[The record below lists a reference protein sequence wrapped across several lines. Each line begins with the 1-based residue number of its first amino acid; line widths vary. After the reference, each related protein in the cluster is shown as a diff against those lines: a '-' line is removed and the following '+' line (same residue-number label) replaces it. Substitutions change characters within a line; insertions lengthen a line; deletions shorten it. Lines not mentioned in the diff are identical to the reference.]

1 MKVQKN
7 PLVLKPLVIAT
18 LMTLGAGNASAIE
31 FEVGDGWKGNWNT
44 TLSYGAAWRATGQN
58 TGLFTQADGAR
69 VGKSGGTGGNQSDS
83 GNLNWNSGDITTS
96 VFKFVTDVSIEKNGW
111 GGLLRV
117 KGWTDSELQ
126 NGQQRFG
133 NQGQRP
139 YYNGT
144 TPGGVLSDNGLEM
157 MSRYTGVKI
166 MDAYVFGTFD
176 LGERPMQVKIGNQV
190 VNWGESVFLQ
200 GINVTSPVDLPALR
214 RGAGTEIKEFLIPV
228 GMVFANLG
236 LPGGASLEGFWQYD
250 WQRTVID
257 SCGTYFA
264 PTEGAT
270 NSRVGNCNIT
280 TNIGPVSSVNN
291 ATAANVLNTNVA
303 LVNGNEPDKMNQF
316 GLAFRMPIEALD
328 TEFGLYW
335 QQLYS
340 RTPVISP
347 RAGLAVPG
355 PTLFVPNSNLIAGVN
370 PATGQPIQP
379 YRGLP
384 ASSAQWDYPDA
395 KPMQIFAI
403 TAATTLGGWSVG
415 SELSY
420 TRDVPVQVNGND
432 LVVGFLAGVG
442 PYGPTARKLAGRT
455 PGTAATTTPNGSQVS
470 VGTSIP
476 GYDLFDRTSFQFN
489 GVKLFS
495 DVLGAQNLT
504 VIGEAGFQW
513 NNLPDNDG
521 TNVRYGRG
529 FIYGVGSYNNS
540 VNALGMPAIVANTCS
555 ALSPSTFNPQV
566 NGCQNDGYFTDFSW
580 GTRIRAAL
588 TYNNV
593 FDTGITATPSIFWAR
608 DWSGYSIDSQFVEGR
623 NTWAFGVKFDY
634 EKKFAVDLAYTYYDN
649 SAKYDNF
656 SDRDFI
662 SLGLSTTF

>member
-190 VNWGESVFLQ
+190 VNWGESVFLK
-200 GINVTSPVDLPALR
+200 GINVTSTVDLPALR

-316 GLAFRMPIEALD
+316 GLAFRMPIEALVSPLPSEL
-328 TEFGLYW
+328 T
-335 QQLYS
+335 
-340 RTPVISP
+340 TP
-347 RAGLAVPG
+347 
-355 PTLFVPNSNLIAGVN
+355 
-370 PATGQPIQP
+370 
-379 YRGLP
+379 P

-432 LVVGFLAGVG
+432 VVVGYLSGLG
-442 PYGPTARKLAGRT
+442 PYGPNARRAAGRT
-455 PGTAATTTPNGSQVS
+455 PGTAATTSPNGSQVP
-470 VGTSIP
+470 VGTQVP
-476 GYDLFDRTSFQFN
+476 GYGLFDKTSFQFN

-495 DVLGAQNLT
+495 DILGAQNLT

-529 FIYGVGSYNNS
+529 FIYGVGSYACNRCEY
-540 VNALGMPAIVANTCS
+540 LLRP
-555 ALSPSTFNPQV
+555 
-566 NGCQNDGYFTDFSW
+566 
-580 GTRIRAAL
+580 
-588 TYNNV
+588 
-593 FDTGITATPSIFWAR
+593 
-608 DWSGYSIDSQFVEGR
+608 
-623 NTWAFGVKFDY
+623 
-634 EKKFAVDLAYTYYDN
+634 
-649 SAKYDNF
+649 
-656 SDRDFI
+656 
-662 SLGLSTTF
+662 

>member
-236 LPGGASLEGFWQYD
+236 LPGG
-250 WQRTVID
+250 
-257 SCGTYFA
+257 FA
-264 PTEGAT
+264 
-270 NSRVGNCNIT
+270 
-280 TNIGPVSSVNN
+280 
-291 ATAANVLNTNVA
+291 
-303 LVNGNEPDKMNQF
+303 
-316 GLAFRMPIEALD
+316 
-328 TEFGLYW
+328 
-335 QQLYS
+335 
-340 RTPVISP
+340 
-347 RAGLAVPG
+347 
-355 PTLFVPNSNLIAGVN
+355 
-370 PATGQPIQP
+370 
-379 YRGLP
+379 
-384 ASSAQWDYPDA
+384 
-395 KPMQIFAI
+395 
-403 TAATTLGGWSVG
+403 
-415 SELSY
+415 
-420 TRDVPVQVNGND
+420 
-432 LVVGFLAGVG
+432 
-442 PYGPTARKLAGRT
+442 
-455 PGTAATTTPNGSQVS
+455 
-470 VGTSIP
+470 
-476 GYDLFDRTSFQFN
+476 
-489 GVKLFS
+489 
-495 DVLGAQNLT
+495 
-504 VIGEAGFQW
+504 
-513 NNLPDNDG
+513 
-521 TNVRYGRG
+521 
-529 FIYGVGSYNNS
+529 
-540 VNALGMPAIVANTCS
+540 
-555 ALSPSTFNPQV
+555 
-566 NGCQNDGYFTDFSW
+566 
-580 GTRIRAAL
+580 
-588 TYNNV
+588 
-593 FDTGITATPSIFWAR
+593 
-608 DWSGYSIDSQFVEGR
+608 
-623 NTWAFGVKFDY
+623 
-634 EKKFAVDLAYTYYDN
+634 
-649 SAKYDNF
+649 
-656 SDRDFI
+656 
-662 SLGLSTTF
+662 